1 MAAELPTMRQLRLFL
16 ALAETGHFGRAAER
30 CFVSPSTFSGAI
42 KKMETTL
49 GVRLLDRESTGVKL
63 TPAGE
68 DIVPLARA
76 VLGNAEEM
84 LNRCK
89 RPSARRRAVKLGVIP
104 TIGPYMVPSVLD
116 RFNRDDATVKLSIL
130 EDRTADLV
138 RALEQGR
145 VDLGILALPA
155 EIGHL
160 NTEKLFDEEL
170 MLCVSK
176 EHPLAR
182 ARTIRADDIQRH
194 RLIVLKD
201 GHCLRD
207 HSLVVCGGARSGS
220 NEILE
225 CSSITMMLQMI
236 SMNEGVA
243 LLPRMAINAELKNF
257 PDIKVRPILDMN
269 VKRTIAVCWRAPAG
283 QRQTLSP
290 VIEALVEA
298 CKSKPATLLPAA

>member
-16 ALAETGHFGRAAER
+16 ALVETGHFGRAAQR

-49 GVRLLDRESTGVKL
+49 GVRLLDRETNGVKL

-89 RPSARRRAVKLGVIP
+89 RPTRPRTVKLGVIP
-104 TIGPYMVPSVLD
+104 TIGPYMVPSVLE
-116 RFNRDDATVKLSIL
+116 RLNRAAPDVRVSIV

-138 RALEQGR
+138 RGLQQGR
-145 VDLGILALPA
+145 VDMGILALPA
-155 EIGHL
+155 YTGGL

-182 ARTIRADDIQRH
+182 VRMIRADDIQRH

-207 HSLVVCGGARSGS
+207 HALVVCGGARSGS
-220 NEILE
+220 NEIVE

-243 LLPRMAINAELKNF
+243 LLPRMATNAELKNF
-257 PDIKVRPILDMN
+257 PDIKTRPIIDMN
-269 VKRTIAVCWRAPAG
+269 VKRTIALCWLAPADE
-283 QRQTLSP
+283 RQALAP
-290 VIEALVEA
+290 AIDALVAA
-298 CKSKPATLLPAA
+298 CRANPESLMPAA

>member
-16 ALAETGHFGRAAER
+16 ALVETGHFGRAAQR

-42 KKMETTL
+42 KKMESTL
-49 GVRLLDRESTGVKL
+49 GVRLLDRESSGVKL

-76 VLGNAEEM
+76 VLVNAEEM

-89 RPSARRRAVKLGVIP
+89 RPTARRRTVKLGVIP
-104 TIGPYMVPSVLD
+104 TIGPYMVPALLE
-116 RFNRDDATVKLSIL
+116 RLNRDAPDVRLSIV

-138 RALEQGR
+138 RGLQQGR
-145 VDLGILALPA
+145 VDMGILALPA
-155 EIGHL
+155 DIGGL
-160 NTEKLFDEEL
+160 NSERLFEEEL
-170 MLCVSK
+170 LLCVAK
-176 EHPLAR
+176 QHPLAR
-182 ARTIRADDIQRH
+182 VRTIRADDVQRH

-207 HSLVVCGGARSGS
+207 HALVVCGGARSGS
-220 NEILE
+220 NEIVE

-243 LLPRMAINAELKNF
+243 LLPRMATNAELKNF
-257 PDIKVRPILDMN
+257 PEIKVRPIIDMN
-269 VKRTIAVCWRAPAG
+269 VKRTIALCWRQPADE
-283 QRQTLSP
+283 RETLSP
-290 VIEALVEA
+290 VIDAVLAA
-298 CKSKPATLLPAA
+298 CRPNTQSLQPAA

>member
-1 MAAELPTMRQLRLFL
+1 MAAALPTMRQLRLFL
-16 ALAETGHFGRAAER
+16 ALVETGHFGRAAER

-42 KKMETTL
+42 KKMEATL
-49 GVRLLDRESTGVKL
+49 GVRLLDRESSGVKL

-76 VLGNAEEM
+76 VLVNAEEM

-89 RPSARRRAVKLGVIP
+89 RPARRRAVKLGVIP
-104 TIGPYMVPSVLD
+104 TIGPYMVPSVLE
-116 RFNRDDATVKLSIL
+116 RLNRAAPDVRLNIV

-138 RALEQGR
+138 RSLQQGR
-145 VDLGILALPA
+145 VDMAILALPA
-155 EIGHL
+155 DTGGL

-176 EHPLAR
+176 QHPLAR
-182 ARTIRADDIQRH
+182 VRTIRADDIQRH

-207 HSLVVCGGARSGS
+207 HALVVCGGARSGS
-220 NEILE
+220 NEIVE

-243 LLPRMAINAELKNF
+243 LLPRMATNAELKNF
-257 PDIKVRPILDMN
+257 PEIKTRPIIDMN
-269 VKRTIAVCWRAPAG
+269 VKRTIALCWMSPAD
-283 QRQTLSP
+283 QDNELTPVINALLKACKSEPATLSP
-290 VIEALVEA
+290 
-298 CKSKPATLLPAA
+298 AA